1 MVQDPKVKS
10 SAILKSVFGEDA
22 EDAVSLEGDAMSAEA
37 ISEDMVE
44 DEAVSEVEETY
55 TVGVDYENKG
65 RPAARDSS
73 PFSIAK
79 DFNDENEEEKNI

>member
-1 MVQDPKVKS
+1 
-10 SAILKSVFGEDA
+10 
-22 EDAVSLEGDAMSAEA
+22 
-37 ISEDMVE
+37 MVE

-55 TVGVDYENKG
+55 TVGDDYENKG

>member
-1 MVQDPKVKS
+1 
-10 SAILKSVFGEDA
+10 
-22 EDAVSLEGDAMSAEA
+22 MSAEA

-55 TVGVDYENKG
+55 TVGDDDENKG

-73 PFSIAK
+73 PF
-79 DFNDENEEEKNI
+79 